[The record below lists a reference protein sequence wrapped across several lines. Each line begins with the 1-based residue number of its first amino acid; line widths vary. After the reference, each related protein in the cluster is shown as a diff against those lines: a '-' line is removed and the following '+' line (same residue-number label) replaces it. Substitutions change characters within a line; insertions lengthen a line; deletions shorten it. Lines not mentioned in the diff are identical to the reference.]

1 MLLFLSKKSNVYSKH
16 FKYNHGFF
24 ILVKLLKTYQPK
36 KKPSTSKKTI
46 LTIFQL
52 V

>member
-1 MLLFLSKKSNVYSKH
+1 MYKMLLFLSKKSNVYSKH

-36 KKPSTSKKTI
+36 KNHQQVRKQ
-46 LTIFQL
+46 F
-52 V
+52 